1 MESKKQLI
9 SQLKKLRQ
17 SAFNQNLLKV
27 IFLTIF
33 VILAPIIIY
42 SKIQESDILTVVV
55 LFIAETLFIGII
67 IILLNSGI
75 FNNNIQNSSIYK
87 CIENPGLVTE
97 IIVTSEKI
105 VFEIKGLED
114 ETLFIKESIFK
125 TEILKNI
132 QDVFGENKIVNNY

>member
-1 MESKKQLI
+1 MGSKKQLI
-9 SQLKKLRQ
+9 SQLKTLRQ

-33 VILAPIIIY
+33 VILAPISIF
-42 SKIQESDILTVVV
+42 SKIQESDILTVVI
-55 LFIAETLFIGII
+55 LFIAEAFFIGII
-67 IILLNSGI
+67 IILLKSGF

-87 CIENPGLVTE
+87 CIENPGLVKE

-114 ETLFIKESIFK
+114 ETLFIKESIFR
-125 TEILKNI
+125 TEMLKNI